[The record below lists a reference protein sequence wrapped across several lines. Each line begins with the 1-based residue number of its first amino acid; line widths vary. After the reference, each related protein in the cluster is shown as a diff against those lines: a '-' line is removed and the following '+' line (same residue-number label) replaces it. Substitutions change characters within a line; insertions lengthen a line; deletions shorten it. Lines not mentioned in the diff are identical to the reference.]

1 MGLCSKTSKQ
11 LYCEWVFS
19 PYTFVANKPAVQA
32 RLFNATTRLY
42 LARFVF
48 KGKTLGRNILRK
60 GYVAKTYI
68 QNLVKHRWSW
78 KNAEEA
84 RRKRQQTSMF
94 RDFSSFTM
102 PSMGTACQ
110 LLEDHSMALVN
121 SQKTIEVSE
130 NSLCFIKIEV
140 QSVRL
145 PPTCT
150 KSLNV
155 LHQLTLSTAMTNG
168 SKIYFVVC
176 NPAPKKVVKLWH
188 KPPGS
193 FRLRT

>member
-1 MGLCSKTSKQ
+1 MSVQSLYFCGKQTCSSGTVVQCNNQALS
-11 LYCEWVFS
+11 C
-19 PYTFVANKPAVQA
+19 TFCL
-32 RLFNATTRLY
+32 R
-42 LARFVF
+42 F
-48 KGKTLGRNILRK
+48 KGKTLGRNILCK

-68 QNLVKHRWSW
+68 QNLVKHLWSIWSW
-78 KNAEEA
+78 KNPEEA

-102 PSMGTACQ
+102 PSMCTARQ
-110 LLEDHSMALVN
+110 LLEDHSMALVY
-121 SQKTIEVSE
+121 SHKTLEVSE

-145 PPTCT
+145 PQTCT
-150 KSLNV
+150 KSWNV
-155 LHQLTLSTAMTNG
+155 LHQLTLSTAMTNE

-176 NPAPKKVVKLWH
+176 NPAPQKVVKLWH
-188 KPPGS
+188 KPLRS

>member
-32 RLFNATTRLY
+32 PWFNTTT
-42 LARFVF
+42 
-48 KGKTLGRNILRK
+48 KGKTLGRNILCK

-68 QNLVKHRWSW
+68 QNLVKHRWSIWSW

-94 RDFSSFTM
+94 HDFFVIHNAFDGYSLST
-102 PSMGTACQ
+102 SWG
-110 LLEDHSMALVN
+110 
-121 SQKTIEVSE
+121 SQHGISLQSE
-130 NSLCFIKIEV
+130 NARSFWEQSLFHKDRSPV
-140 QSVRL
+140 PSTPANMHKV
-145 PPTCT
+145 
-150 KSLNV
+150 LNV
-155 LHQLTLSTAMTNG
+155 LHQLTLSTAMTNEL
-168 SKIYFVVC
+168 KIYFVVC
-176 NPAPKKVVKLWH
+176 DPAPQKVVKLWH
-188 KPPGS
+188 KPLRS